1 MAWRISF
8 SGSDSCLPDSAA
20 GAAVGSACPAGFF
33 AAGLAASFFAGL
45 GGEVGVAGA
54 DASLRSTST

>member
-33 AAGLAASFFAGL
+33 AAGLAAFFAGF

-54 DASLRSTST
+54 AA

>member
-33 AAGLAASFFAGL
+33 AVGLAAFFAGY
-45 GGEVGVAGA
+45 GGEGGAAGA
-54 DASLRSTST
+54 AASLRSTST